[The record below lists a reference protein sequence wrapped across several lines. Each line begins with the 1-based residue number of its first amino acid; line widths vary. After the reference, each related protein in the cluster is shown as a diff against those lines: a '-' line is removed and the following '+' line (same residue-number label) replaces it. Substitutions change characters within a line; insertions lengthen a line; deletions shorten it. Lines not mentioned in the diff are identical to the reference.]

1 MAEAAMMAVA
11 DVVGRADAHAIVSE
25 ASSVARDEGL
35 SLHIALERGLEP
47 DVLAA
52 IPPLGDL
59 LDPASYLGETD
70 AIVTA
75 AIHGWVRV
83 GSGND

>member
-1 MAEAAMMAVA
+1 MMAVA

-25 ASSVARDEGL
+25 ASSAARGEGL
-35 SLHIALERGLEP
+35 SLRIALERGLDP
-47 DVLAA
+47 AVLAA
-52 IPPLGDL
+52 IPPLEDL

-75 AIHGWVRV
+75 AIDGWVRA